1 MLAARLEAAGKVYG
15 NGVKTRALAP
25 TTLEIGRGEVT
36 FLLGP
41 SGSGKTTLLNL
52 LGGVDRPSEGSVLVE
67 GLRLESLDA
76 RELTLFRREY
86 VGFVFQF
93 FNLVP
98 TLTAR
103 ENVMVAAELAHGT
116 AKDADSWLERVG
128 LAEQV
133 DRFPAELSGGQ
144 QQRVAIARALAK
156 RPRLLL
162 ADEPTGALDRET
174 GIAVVSLL
182 RDMAKTEGCAVV
194 VVTHDEEMAGDTGRV
209 IRLRDG
215 AVVSDTGGAGA

>member
-25 TTLEIGRGEVT
+25 TTLEIGRGELT

-52 LGGVDRPSEGSVLVE
+52 LGGIDRPSEGSVLVE
-67 GLRLESLDA
+67 ELRLESLDA

-98 TLTAR
+98 TLT
-103 ENVMVAAELAHGT
+103 L
-116 AKDADSWLERVG
+116 LG
-128 LAEQV
+128 LALGVPLAVWVSKAMLNAFSSDLFSLPFVLSASTVAITLSSIFVLVLLAQW
-133 DRFPAELSGGQ
+133 PALR
-144 QQRVAIARALAK
+144 RVARSN
-156 RPRLLL
+156 L
-162 ADEPTGALDRET
+162 ADEVRVRE
-174 GIAVVSLL
+174 G
-182 RDMAKTEGCAVV
+182 
-194 VVTHDEEMAGDTGRV
+194 
-209 IRLRDG
+209 
-215 AVVSDTGGAGA
+215 